1 MKWQAALLRKR
12 PRDDWSLPQMVVF
25 LFVLFLIKTV
35 SFEYFLQRQNCS
47 HLTILVC
54 SKQFFF
60 EQGGTVPETLINIP
74 GPQHIESQGGSLFD
88 LAVWCRPWV
97 SALEAGGVMV

>member
-12 PRDDWSLPQMVVF
+12 PRDDWSIPQMVVF

-47 HLTILVC
+47 HLPFLC
-54 SKQFFF
+54 ALNNF
-60 EQGGTVPETLINIP
+60 
-74 GPQHIESQGGSLFD
+74 SLS
-88 LAVWCRPWV
+88 R
-97 SALEAGGVMV
+97 GVLFQRH